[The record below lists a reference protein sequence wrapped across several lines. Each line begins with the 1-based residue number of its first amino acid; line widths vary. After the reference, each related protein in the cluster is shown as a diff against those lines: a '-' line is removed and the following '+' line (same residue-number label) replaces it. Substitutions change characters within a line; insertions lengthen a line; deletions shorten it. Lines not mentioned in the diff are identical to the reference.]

1 METLL
6 QEYDFKLLNGVST
19 LIGIDEV
26 GRGALAGPVFTAA
39 CGLNQTLFKDK
50 PSLARTSIMRDSKKM
65 SEKKRM
71 YAFLTLMELKEK
83 GLIDYTITSASVEE
97 IDQRNILGATLLSM
111 ERSLSTLIAR
121 INKQVD
127 YMILVDGKP
136 LPPSVFPFKHKAIV
150 GGDDRS
156 LSIAMASILAKVSRD
171 TYMKSLDNRFS
182 GYGFSQNK
190 GYGTKR
196 HKECV
201 LTKGP
206 CPAHR
211 PLFLRKIL
219 KSV

>member
-6 QEYDFKLLNGVST
+6 QEYDFKLLKGVRT

-39 CGLNQTLFKDK
+39 CSLNQTLFKDK
-50 PSLARTSIMRDSKKM
+50 ASLARTSIMRDSKKM

-71 YAFLTLMELKEK
+71 SAFLTLIELKET

-111 ERSLSTLIAR
+111 ERSLSSLIAR
-121 INKQVD
+121 IDKQVD

-136 LPPSVFPFKHKAIV
+136 LSPSVFPFQHKAIV

-171 TYMKSLDNRFS
+171 TYMKSLDERFS

-190 GYGTKR
+190 GYGTKCHR
-196 HKECV
+196 ESV
-201 LTKGP
+201 LAKGP

>member
-6 QEYDFKLLNGVST
+6 QEYDFKLLKGVRN

-39 CGLNQTLFKDK
+39 CRLNQTLFKDK
-50 PSLARTSIMRDSKKM
+50 ASLARTSIMRDSKKM

-71 YAFLTLMELKEK
+71 NAFLTLIELKET
-83 GLIDYTITSASVEE
+83 GLIDYTISRASVEE
-97 IDQRNILGATLLSM
+97 INQRNILKATLLSM
-111 ERSLSTLIAR
+111 ERSLSSLIVR
-121 INKQVD
+121 IDKQVD

-136 LPPSVFPFKHKAIV
+136 LSPRVFPFQHKAIV

-171 TYMKSLDNRFS
+171 NYMKSLDERFS

-190 GYGTKR
+190 GYGTKC
-196 HKECV
+196 HIESV
-201 LTKGP
+201 LAKGP
-206 CPAHR
+206 CAAHR
-211 PLFLRKIL
+211 TLFLRKIL